1 MLRCFYFTN
10 VSGAADE
17 IKGIINLLS
26 LVHRGGI
33 GGSDVGENPQILT
46 VCFCM
51 SVSLFLAK
59 SDILFPKSERFP
71 NFLTSFTSKK
81 LVKIP
86 PRDLEKVCELT
97 YNLSQNVE
105 F

>member
-1 MLRCFYFTN
+1 
-10 VSGAADE
+10 
-17 IKGIINLLS
+17 LL
-26 LVHRGGI
+26 LV
-33 GGSDVGENPQILT
+33 VKNPQILT

-59 SDILFPKSERFP
+59 THILFPKSERFP

-81 LVKIP
+81 LAKIP
-86 PRDLEKVCELT
+86 LKDLEKVCELT

>member
-26 LVHRGGI
+26 LVHRG
-33 GGSDVGENPQILT
+33 DVL
-46 VCFCM
+46 
-51 SVSLFLAK
+51 
-59 SDILFPKSERFP
+59 
-71 NFLTSFTSKK
+71 
-81 LVKIP
+81 LVKILKSS
-86 PRDLEKVCELT
+86 RFAFVCQSHFSWRRVTYFFQNPKDSLT
-97 YNLSQNVE
+97 

>member
-26 LVHRGGI
+26 RVHRGGCV
-33 GGSDVGENPQILT
+33 VGENPQILM

-59 SDILFPKSERFP
+59 TGILFPKSKRFP
-71 NFLTSFTSKK
+71 NFLRVLLAKS
-81 LVKIP
+81 
-86 PRDLEKVCELT
+86 
-97 YNLSQNVE
+97 
-105 F
+105 